1 MFALKPC
8 VAGSVLS
15 ASAVLLQVSS
25 SAFTSVR
32 VRACACVRACV
43 RACVGVGV
51 GGRGHNGGMLCLAHN
66 VLAGN
71 GRGTQ
76 QLGAA

>member
-43 RACVGVGV
+43 GVGV